1 MSYKFAYYIIT
12 YGSNDACISRAF
24 LQLVNLRTT
33 MPFRLLPEV
42 FSETYFLIFPLVLQ
56 FLEYYFFFCSVFRI
70 IKELL

>member
-42 FSETYFLIFPLVLQ
+42 FSETYFLIFPLVLH